1 MKGYRCIIFDSD
13 GVLVDSENL
22 SAKVFQ
28 EMAKELGF
36 ALDYE
41 RAVEQFTG
49 SSMKGNLQFIRENIQ
64 GPLPDDFEEAFRK
77 RTYEIF
83 KTDLKAVP
91 GVFDLITKLQVP
103 FCVASSGP
111 VEKIRLNLHLV
122 NLLQHFENR
131 IYSSYD
137 IDSWKPE
144 PGIFL
149 HAAKEMGFAPGECVV
164 IEDSDAGIRAAL
176 AGGFMVYALAGEQR
190 REHFEQLGA
199 VTFRNMKELERILGH

>member
-13 GVLVDSENL
+13 GVLVDSETF

-28 EMAKELGF
+28 EMAGELGIELEF
-36 ALDYE
+36 DAAL
-41 RAVEQFTG
+41 EQFAG
-49 SSMKGNLQFIRENIQ
+49 SSMKKNLQFIQEK
-64 GPLPDDFEEAFRK
+64 LPGSVPEDFEEEFRK

-83 KTDLKAVP
+83 KSDLKALP
-91 GVFDLITKLQVP
+91 GVAELIRKLQVP

-111 VEKIRLNLHLV
+111 PEKIRLNLGLV
-122 NLLQHFENR
+122 ELLDHFENR
-131 IYSSYD
+131 IFSSYD
-137 IDSWKPE
+137 IGTWKPD
-144 PGIFL
+144 PGIFI

-199 VTFRNMKELERILGH
+199 VTFKNMKELEQLLGL